1 MSSRENEGNKK
12 DYLLGGI
19 GIGYALRDNTASP
32 SDIVKKNFRR
42 KGQFPKDL
50 EKENSE
56 IFDKLSNRAKNQGTN
71 INFKKGLSTRSSYI
85 NREGDYLQNFRKS
98 LLSNIKI
105 HKKELSDIK
114 KKNRSQEGLSS
125 TDHKILKDI
134 KRQISDDK
142 RALNSKD
149 SINLA
154 ERNAFT
160 LAHELGH
167 SEHFHNRGGSKVG
180 KEAHKLKRGIDKLSR
195 SINPLL
201 GKPKHRLSNSA
212 GLISGL
218 SSGINAGRKE
228 AKGEKESVIS
238 KVSPI
243 LAPLAIKTPQLVSEF
258 EASRQGMKLLKK
270 AGASKKYRRL
280 AGKSLGASF
289 GTYAAGAI
297 SPALLGYGTRQVGKE
312 IGKRM
317 TKDRKDDST

>member
-1 MSSRENEGNKK
+1 MSPRDKKENKK

-19 GIGYALRDNTASP
+19 GIGYALRDNTAPP
-32 SDIVKKNFRR
+32 SNIIKKNFHK
-42 KGQFPKDL
+42 KGQISKDL
-50 EKENSE
+50 EKENFE

-71 INFKKGLSTRSSYI
+71 INFKRGLSTRSSYI
-85 NREGDYLQNFRKS
+85 NREGDYLQDFRKS

-105 HKKELSDIK
+105 HKKELSDFK

-125 TDHKILKDI
+125 TDHKILKGI

-167 SEHFHNRGGSKVG
+167 SEHFHDRGGSKVG
-180 KEAHKLKRGIDKLSR
+180 KEAHKLKRGIDNLSR

-201 GKPKHRLSNSA
+201 GKSKHRLANSA
-212 GLISGL
+212 GLTSGL
-218 SSGINAGRKE
+218 VSGINAGRKE
-228 AKGEKESVIS
+228 AKGEKEGIVS
-238 KVSPI
+238 KTSI

-270 AGASKKYRRL
+270 AGASKKYRRV
-280 AGKSLGASF
+280 AGKNLGASF
-289 GTYAAGAI
+289 GTYAINTI
-297 SPALLGYGTRQVGKE
+297 SPMLLGYGARQLGKE
-312 IGKRM
+312 IGRK
-317 TKDRKDDST
+317 TVKERKDDST